1 MYTIGKVICINGSE
15 IYSNYI
21 QIHSILYNFQ
31 FLIILSENII
41 LFLLSLINDNATAR
55 TFIVMLPLT
64 LNMLE
69 LNGNEKYNFLSNN
82 LPSAA
87 SNQGTINYGDL
98 MLWGSNCIVLF
109 YETFNT
115 SYSYTKIGT
124 IDDPTDLKTALG
136 SGNSTVKFE
145 LLSNF
150 TAVET
155 VNNNDIKYSIIN
167 GILEFTPEIN
177 KITILGIN
185 GTMVLSTSTNV
196 IDVNN
201 LPAGIYVLKI
211 RNADGNKIIKIII

>member
-1 MYTIGKVICINGSE
+1 MGIQSLTAQGNAKIKITINSFTFVATA
-15 IYSNYI
+15 
-21 QIHSILYNFQ
+21 
-31 FLIILSENII
+31 
-41 LFLLSLINDNATAR
+41 NDNETAR
-55 TFIVMLPLT
+55 AFIAMLPLT

-69 LNGNEKYNFLSNN
+69 LNGNEKYNYLSNN

-87 SNQGTINYGDL
+87 SNPGTINYGDL

-145 LLSNF
+145 LLSDF

-155 VNNNDIKYSIIN
+155 VNENNLKYSITNGVLQFSSEVNKIAILDIN
-167 GILEFTPEIN
+167 G
-177 KITILGIN
+177 K
-185 GTMVLSTSTNV
+185 MVLSSSSNV

-201 LPAGIYVLKI
+201 LPTGIYIIKI
-211 RNADGNKIIKIII
+211 RNASGNKIIKIII